1 MNSIIMTEEY
11 WVNTQFS
18 IARYYGE
25 ILVNGKHYVIVN
37 KHGITLRELS
47 NPRGKHYVGDGNK
60 AIPPGEPADLCLF
73 EWVPVYKALGRE
85 KTMELVKEGVTLK
98 EAKKIVSEQKT
109 KKKATK

>member
-1 MNSIIMTEEY
+1 MKAIIMAEGY
-11 WVNTQFS
+11 WMNTQLS
-18 IARYYGE
+18 IARYFGE
-25 ILVNGKHYVIVN
+25 IRVNGKHYVIVN

-47 NPRGKHYVGDGNK
+47 NPRGKHYVGDDNM

-85 KTMELVKEGVTLK
+85 KTLELVKEGVTLK
-98 EAKKIVSEQKT
+98 EAEKIVSEQET